1 MAKYIKFQINETVYS
16 IIKINDDGSALQVG
30 LFSGGPVIEFFDE
43 VLDSWSEY
51 VEATKE
57 EFIDFYQKV
66 NTMIIRIIMK
76 EMLS

>member
-51 VEATKE
+51 VETTKE

-66 NTMIIRIIMK
+66 NTMIIK
-76 EMLS
+76 EILL

>member
-1 MAKYIKFQINETVYS
+1 MAKYIKFQIEETVHS
-16 IIKINDDGSALQVG
+16 VTKINDDGSALQVM
-30 LFSGGPVIEFFDE
+30 LFADQPAIIFYSEI
-43 VLDSWSEY
+43 LDAWSED

-66 NTMIIRIIMK
+66 NTMILRIIMK